1 MKKKLILICSLVTFS
16 ASFAQVGVNTTNP
29 QGIFHVDGAKDNNST
44 GAPNAAQQ
52 VNDFVVTSS
61 GNVGIGTTTPASKM
75 EINSG
80 AANTS
85 GLRLT
90 NLTTASPVSNATGQ
104 AIGVDL
110 LGNIVTYPNPTPVS
124 VTTTEVAPTTFTAF
138 NVTGP
143 PALLETI
150 VPGTEQTITIPA
162 GSNRVVF
169 INFMLGLDFTTT
181 DGTGAG
187 YFKATLYIDNVATNV
202 FLTTQEPQA
211 RNSTNTA
218 YIGGQQLQYTL
229 NTITELTAGAHTLDI
244 RMVRTFDNGS
254 PVGTVNGLIPISISF
269 NSSYLN

>member
-1 MKKKLILICSLVTFS
+1 MKKRIIVACALVSFGV
-16 ASFAQVGVNTTNP
+16 SFAQVGVNTANP
-29 QGIFHVDGAKDNNST
+29 QGIFHVDGAKDNNAT
-44 GAPNAAQQ
+44 GTPTAAQQ
-52 VNDFVVTSS
+52 LNDLVVTIA
-61 GNVGIGTTTPASKM
+61 GNVGVGTTSPTAKM

-80 AANTS
+80 TANTS
-85 GLRLT
+85 GLRLS

-110 LGNIVTYPNPTPVS
+110 SGNIVTYPNPTPVS

-143 PALLETI
+143 PALLETV

-162 GSNRVVF
+162 GSNKVVF

-187 YFKATLYIDNVATNV
+187 YFKATLYIDNVASNV

-229 NTITELTAGAHTLDI
+229 NTVTELVPGNHTLDI

-254 PVGTVNGLIPISISF
+254 PTGTVNGLIPISISF